1 MESLGEI
8 TIVRESNSLVA
19 ALGSGNPDNV
29 GGIPALRVTAPFGS
43 IESEIGKLFRYLI
56 GDHVMPTSIAR
67 DTLKSRR
74 GRDPIEVARIL
85 ADSYGHTLSPV
96 IYTQGVGISG
106 RLRLWHLE
114 GRQGNAVSEIVTMLE
129 PIISSKDQL
138 FEENAG
144 TPSLAGLIWGEELS
158 EATGNNAYADLI
170 ISVAERYVPAEE
182 GGAPAPSDPDFRTED
197 MFMNGAILGRAFAIT
212 SDVTYLNTLTDFLVQ
227 SKVQQEN
234 GLFWHSRSVPYYWG
248 RGNGF
253 AAMGFAEALTYIP
266 MDHPL
271 WGRIVNMHRRHLESL
286 SQKQCPSGMFRQV
299 LDFPGSYEEL
309 TATAMVGYAVARG
322 LRGGWLDSSFEY
334 MLDRCWRGVS
344 ERVQDDGIVVDGC
357 ASTGVQNTL
366 REYLDRPAINGYDD
380 RTGGLA
386 LWFAVEIESLRRG
399 IGI

>member
-106 RLRLWHLE
+106 RLRLWQLE
-114 GRQGNAVSEIVTMLE
+114 GRQGKAVSEIVTMLE